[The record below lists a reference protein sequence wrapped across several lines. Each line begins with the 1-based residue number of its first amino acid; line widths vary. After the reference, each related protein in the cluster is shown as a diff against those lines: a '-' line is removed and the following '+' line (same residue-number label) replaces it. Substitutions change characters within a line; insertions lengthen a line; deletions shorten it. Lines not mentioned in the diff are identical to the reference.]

1 MRRTTSLLALAA
13 LLAVPAAA
21 SAQAATDIAVTKQQ
35 VQTQRQQIVAQN
47 LPLTDAQA
55 TKFWPL
61 YQEYRLAVGKLA
73 DQRIALI
80 TTPTAADTATSKEIE
95 DRLTKWVSL
104 GGQYAKLQG
113 DWIKKFEPVLG
124 AKGTLRFYQIETRL
138 DLIIQ
143 AALASEI
150 PLVPVK

>member
-13 LLAVPAAA
+13 LLAVPVAA
-21 SAQAATDIAVTKQQ
+21 SAQVATDIAITKQQ
-35 VQTQRQQIVAQN
+35 VQTERQQIVAQN

-61 YQEYRLAVGKLA
+61 YQEYRLAVAKLA

-95 DRLTKWVSL
+95 DRLTQWVSI

-124 AKGTLRFYQIETRL
+124 ARGTLRFYQIETRL

-143 AALASEI
+143 ASIASEI

>member
-1 MRRTTSLLALAA
+1 MRRTTSLFALAA
-13 LLAVPAAA
+13 LLAVPAVA
-21 SAQAATDIAVTKQQ
+21 SAQVATDIAVTKQQ
-35 VQTQRQQIVAQN
+35 VQTERQKIVAQN
-47 LPLTDAQA
+47 LPLTEAQA

-95 DRLTKWVSL
+95 DRLTKWVSI
-104 GGQYAKLQG
+104 GGEYAKLQG

-124 AKGTLRFYQIETRL
+124 ARGTLRFYQIETRL

>member
-1 MRRTTSLLALAA
+1 MRRTTSLFALAA
-13 LLAVPAAA
+13 LLAVPAVA

-47 LPLTDAQA
+47 LPLTESQA

-73 DQRIALI
+73 DQKIALI
-80 TTPTAADTATSKEIE
+80 TTPTAADTATDKEIQ

-104 GGQYAKLQG
+104 NGDYAKLQG
-113 DWIKKFEPVLG
+113 DWIKKFQPVLG
-124 AKGTLRFYQIETRL
+124 SRGTLRFYQIETRL
-138 DLIIQ
+138 DLIVQ

>member
-13 LLAVPAAA
+13 LLAVPAVA

-35 VQTQRQQIVAQN
+35 VQTQRQQIIAQN

-95 DRLTKWVSL
+95 DRMAKWVSI

-113 DWIKKFEPVLG
+113 DWIKKFEAVLG
-124 AKGTLRFYQIETRL
+124 ARGTLRFYQIETRL
-138 DLIIQ
+138 DLIVQ
-143 AALASEI
+143 AAIASEI
-150 PLVPVK
+150 PLAPVK

>member
-80 TTPTAADTATSKEIE
+80 TTPTAADTATDKEIE
-95 DRLTKWVSL
+95 ERLSKWVSI

-113 DWIKKFEPVLG
+113 DYIKKFQAAIG
-124 AKGTLRFYQIETRL
+124 TRGTLRFYQIETRL
-138 DLIIQ
+138 DLIVQ
-143 AALASEI
+143 AAIASEI

>member
-1 MRRTTSLLALAA
+1 MRRHTTLLALAA

-21 SAQAATDIAVTKQQ
+21 AAQAATDIAVTKQQ
-35 VQTQRQQIVAQN
+35 IQTQRQQIVAQN
-47 LPLTDAQA
+47 LPLTDTQA
-55 TKFWPL
+55 TAFWPL
-61 YQEYRLAVGKLA
+61 YQEYRLAVGKLV

-80 TTPTAADTATSKEIE
+80 TTPTAGDTATSKEID
-95 DRLTKWVSL
+95 DRLSKWVSI

-113 DWIKKFEPVLG
+113 DWIKKFEG
-124 AKGTLRFYQIETRL
+124 AIGARGTMRFYQIETRL
-138 DLIIQ
+138 DLIMQ

>member
-13 LLAVPAAA
+13 LLAVPAVA

-80 TTPTAADTATSKEIE
+80 TTPTAGDTATSKEIE
-95 DRLTKWVSL
+95 DRMAKWVSI

-124 AKGTLRFYQIETRL
+124 ARGTLRFYQIETRL
-138 DLIIQ
+138 DLIVQ
-143 AALASEI
+143 AAIASEI
-150 PLVPVK
+150 PLAPVK